1 MQLHQAIYKI
11 EKALSQKWCKNLIK
25 YMDIQCTE
33 KAKVLID
40 GKDVEDTSQRN
51 VYTHGLN
58 SESPN
63 DEVYI
68 EILLKV
74 MNNCLREYTKKYS
87 FLRECSPQD
96 INLLKYKKG
105 NFYKTH
111 IDSFHTVNRQLSFII
126 NLNEEYKGG
135 DIIFFNPHTKEPT
148 SKTSLNT
155 GDLLMFP
162 SNFLYPHGV
171 TPITKGVRYSCVSW
185 YA

>member
-74 MNNCLREYTKKYS
+74 MNNCLKEYTKTYS
-87 FLRECSPQD
+87 YIRECSPQD

-105 NFYKTH
+105 NFYKKVDKDGKDTGEYN
-111 IDSFHTVNRQLSFII
+111 IKTNAKSIAATNGFSSYVNIPATDRAGNTKPTYIFPI
-126 NLNEEYKGG
+126 NTDY
-135 DIIFFNPHTKEPT
+135 
-148 SKTSLNT
+148 SK
-155 GDLLMFP
+155 
-162 SNFLYPHGV
+162 
-171 TPITKGVRYSCVSW
+171 
-185 YA
+185 